1 MAQQIQLTGYQGPRG
16 FSAEQIYNPARQIL
30 QQGEQVT
37 GQMSRVSDQ
46 LARRQQSD
54 IEALS
59 SFSSTL
65 SKFITDRA
73 EEDKKNKIASGYAK
87 YIRGEVGIPK
97 KDQQQF
103 QVKAAVLEAGADK
116 DLAVANAVAASGT
129 SPGTASTILATS
141 PALKGWEQYGA
152 AVAAAQ
158 LAPSNLETFLTS
170 RKNSDKPVTLADG
183 RQVIP
188 SQAKGYEIADVT
200 RALTQQWVLEYGLDR
215 INPQVVQ
222 EHGGFNLAM
231 AEREV
236 LRSWMKESDERD
248 LKERQYNAAIKMH
261 NTVEMGLTPQGAID
275 WQNTSFNDGM
285 RDFRD
290 PVIVNEKQL
299 EAVEQRVD
307 VYIANGDV
315 ENARL
320 LLNNLE
326 MAPLRG
332 TKMTFGQKNKAKFDL
347 LRAKLNEGRKN
358 NAAFSNSEEA
368 AGLRYLY
375 QQFQELR
382 RTLPPEQLAPHRKA
396 LEKTLANKGT
406 PAALEISNELA
417 TSDSSI
423 RLTNQIRSQIEAGN
437 KKPGG
442 GYLWTESEIDLL
454 VNSKDI
460 EPEDADALKKL
471 LPDVPSVVELGK
483 GVGTGIVMPLVKG
496 QILKDLTNGG
506 ATYAADAGFRSRIDG
521 AINGAMRVAFDTL
534 SSKWQAQFEKTGKY
548 PNDTTVAREWQAETE
563 RILRNPREEF
573 YINKKGDIPNL
584 GKGGLP
590 TGQAIEIQSPVA
602 SPEQL
607 RSLRSK
613 SGPYPTMQATAL
625 RTNPSDFDIYQSI
638 ISGGGNLP
646 PEVMAAA
653 KMAGF
658 NSEDA
663 WMAHQAK
670 LLQNKTYTPNPNKLA
685 SYQRN
690 AAINRNAADV
700 IRNPRSTRA
709 QIRAALELIN
719 SGGVKP
725 IRSETFGAGDF
736 GGLAETTSSGEGGF
750 DSVNKGTAGDTP
762 QGMKLTSMRLGDVQK
777 LQQRFNATNGREGVF
792 AVGFAQWTANGQLDM
807 AIKAAGLSP
816 DDKFTPENQ
825 LKMFWAYILKTD
837 KQPDL
842 RDYLLGKHNSLDRA
856 QEAFANEWAAAPGL
870 NGKSKYEGVAGN
882 KATIPAI
889 KLRAALLN
897 ARRELKQLTD
907 SGIDPFQ

>member
-1 MAQQIQLTGYQGPRG
+1 MAQRVQLTGYQGPRG

-37 GQMSRVSDQ
+37 SQLSRVSDQ

-59 SFSSTL
+59 SFSGTL
-65 SKFITDRA
+65 SKFIADKA
-73 EEDKKNKIASGYAK
+73 EEDKKSKIASGYAK

-103 QVKAAVLEAGADK
+103 QVKSAVLEAGADK
-116 DLAVANAVAASGT
+116 DLAVANAAVVNNA
-129 SPGTASTILATS
+129 SPGTASTILSTS

-158 LAPSNLETFLTS
+158 LAPSNLETFLSS
-170 RKNSDKPVTLADG
+170 RKNSDKAITLADG

-215 INPQVVQ
+215 INPQIVQ

-236 LRSWMKESDERD
+236 LRNWMKESDEREF
-248 LKERQYNAAIKMH
+248 KTKQYETRIQTA
-261 NTVEMGLTPQGAID
+261 NTLPSALTPQGAVD
-275 WQNTSFNDGM
+275 WQTTTFNN
-285 RDFRD
+285 RSRVFRD
-290 PVIVNEKQL
+290 PVVANETML
-299 EAVEQRVD
+299 EDIETQVD
-307 VYIANGDV
+307 IYLANGDV
-315 ENARL
+315 ESAKL
-320 LLNNLE
+320 LLNNLD
-326 MAPLRG
+326 MAPLQG
-332 TKMTFGQKNKAKFDL
+332 TKMTFGQKNKAKFDV
-347 LRAKLNEGRKN
+347 LRTKLNEGRKN
-358 NAAFSNSEEA
+358 NAAFSNAEDA
-368 AGLRYLY
+368 AGLRYAY
-375 QQFQELR
+375 DQYQELR

-396 LEKTLANKGT
+396 LERLLASKGT
-406 PAALEISNELA
+406 PASMEMSNELA
-417 TSDSSI
+417 KSDSSI

-483 GVGTGIVMPLVKG
+483 GIGTGIVMPLVKG
-496 QILKDLTNGG
+496 RLLGRLAKGG
-506 ATYAADAGFRSRIDG
+506 TTYAADAGFRARVDG
-521 AINGAMRVAFDTL
+521 AINGAMRVAFDAK
-534 SSKWQAQFEKTGKY
+534 SKGWQAQFEKTGKY

-563 RILRNPREEF
+563 RILSLPGEEF
-573 YINKKGDIPNL
+573 YINNKGEVPNI
-584 GKGGLP
+584 GKRGLP
-590 TGQAIEIQSPVA
+590 TGEALEIQSPVA

-613 SGPYPTMQATAL
+613 SGPYPTVQATAL
-625 RTNPSDFDIYQSI
+625 RTNPTDFDIYQSV

-663 WMAHQAK
+663 WMAYQGK
-670 LLQNKTYTPNPNKLA
+670 LLNKTYAPNPNKLA

-719 SGGVKP
+719 NGGVNP
-725 IRSETFGAGDF
+725 IRSQTFGAGDF

-762 QGMKLTSMRLGDVQK
+762 QGMKLTSMRIGDVQK

-792 AVGFAQWTANGQLDM
+792 AVGFAQWVSNGQLDM
-807 AIKAAGLSP
+807 AVKAAGLGP
-816 DDKFTPENQ
+816 NDLMTPENQ
-825 LKMFWAYILKTD
+825 LKMFWAYILKTE

-870 NGKSKYEGVAGN
+870 NGKSKYGGIAGN
-882 KATIPAI
+882 KANIPAI

-897 ARRELKQLTD
+897 ARRELKQLID